1 MKAAGFGRIVLLS
14 SRGALGLATR
24 TAYAATKAGMLGMA
38 RTWALELAP
47 HGITVNVVA
56 PGPVQTD
63 MFHGVIPVGDPKVAQ
78 IAASIP
84 VKRLGQPADV
94 AHAVRFFCRRG
105 GRLRHRPGVVRV
117 RWHQRREP
125 DPMKIAVLGGGHGCY
140 AAAADLSDAG
150 HEVRLWRRDAAALA
164 PVQSGGIRMKD
175 QKGPRDVRIA
185 LASGDIGAVL
195 RGAELVL
202 IPSPA
207 IAQDDIARAM
217 APHLVDGQVV
227 FLPPGTFG
235 SVTMDRIVRASGNA
249 AEVTYAETG
258 TLPWLTRKHGAAEV
272 AITMRAIHLPTGV
285 YPQARSAHAL
295 AVIGQA
301 FPGVIEDCGDALSGA
316 LMNAG
321 PIIHPPLI
329 LMNAA
334 PLQHF
339 ERWDIHNEGTQPAVR
354 AVTSA
359 LDAERM
365 ATREAL
371 GYGAPH
377 FPLADHYEN
386 DRWMYGDA
394 HKKLTDSGD
403 WRERIDL
410 HTHRYMLE
418 DTVLGLAFLCSVARY
433 AGVDAP
439 VAHGLLALAGAILGR
454 DLRQGPRTFDALGLA
469 ALPRAT
475 LQARLQAGGL

>member
-1 MKAAGFGRIVLLS
+1 L
-14 SRGALGLATR
+14 
-24 TAYAATKAGMLGMA
+24 
-38 RTWALELAP
+38 
-47 HGITVNVVA
+47 
-56 PGPVQTD
+56 
-63 MFHGVIPVGDPKVAQ
+63 
-78 IAASIP
+78 
-84 VKRLGQPADV
+84 
-94 AHAVRFFCRRG
+94 
-105 GRLRHRPGVVRV
+105 
-117 RWHQRREP
+117 
-125 DPMKIAVLGGGHGCY
+125 KIAVLGGGHGSY
-140 AAAADLSDAG
+140 AAAADLSEQG
-150 HEVRLWRRDAAALA
+150 HEVRLWRRNAAALK
-164 PVQSGGIRMKD
+164 PVLDNGAIKVTDIR
-175 QKGPRDVRIA
+175 GSRAIPIA
-185 LASGDIGAVL
+185 RPSADLAEAV
-195 RGAELVL
+195 RGAQLVL
-202 IPSPA
+202 VPA
-207 IAQDDIARAM
+207 PATAQEDIARALV
-217 APHLVDGQVV
+217 PHLESGQVV

-235 SVTMDRIVRASGNA
+235 SYVMSEIVRAAGSR
-249 AEVTYAETG
+249 AEVTWAETG
-258 TLPWLTRKHGAAEV
+258 TLPYLARKQAADEVRITIRATR
-272 AITMRAIHLPTGV
+272 LPTGA
-285 YPQARSAHAL
+285 YPAKRSEHAF
-295 AVIGQA
+295 AVIREA
-301 FPGVIEDCGDALSGA
+301 YPVIEPCEDALSGA

-354 AVTSA
+354 AVTTA

-377 FPLADHYEN
+377 FPLADHYDN

-418 DTVLGLAFLCSVARY
+418 DTVLGLAFLASVARY

-454 DLRQGPRTFDALGLA
+454 DLRMGPRTLDALGLA
-469 ALPRAT
+469 ALPRADLRSLLRT
-475 LQARLQAGGL
+475 GVA